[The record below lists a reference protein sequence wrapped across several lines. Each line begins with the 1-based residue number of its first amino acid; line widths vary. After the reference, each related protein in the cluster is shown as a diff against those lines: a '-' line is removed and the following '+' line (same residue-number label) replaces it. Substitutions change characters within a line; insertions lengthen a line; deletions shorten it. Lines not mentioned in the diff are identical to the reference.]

1 MEKNKKTPILFS
13 IIAIIVLISL
23 FIGAT
28 YAYFSA
34 QVGDPASADIKI
46 NANTVDT
53 LTFSSGSRISFSIN
67 QDNFASE
74 KKVIK

>member
-1 MEKNKKTPILFS
+1 MEKNKKTTILFS
-13 IIAIIVLISL
+13 VITIIVLISL

-28 YAYFSA
+28 YAYFNA

-53 LTFSSGSRISFSIN
+53 LTFSSGSTISFSIN
-67 QDNFASE
+67 QDNFASG